1 MPSRPRER
9 AWSGHDSQEFKEYF
23 LGFGVRHLRKA
34 SNDIEIV
41 GAQRIG
47 KAFQFAVFSVHA
59 RWFLWDFGL
68 VALRDGDFAFSVK
81 PICP

>member
-34 SNDIEIV
+34 PGDIVIV
-41 GAQRIG
+41 GLQRIG
-47 KAFQFAVFSVHA
+47 KAFQLAVFSVHA
-59 RWFLWDFGL
+59 WDSFWGFGL
-68 VALRDGDFAFSVK
+68 VALRDGDFVFSVK